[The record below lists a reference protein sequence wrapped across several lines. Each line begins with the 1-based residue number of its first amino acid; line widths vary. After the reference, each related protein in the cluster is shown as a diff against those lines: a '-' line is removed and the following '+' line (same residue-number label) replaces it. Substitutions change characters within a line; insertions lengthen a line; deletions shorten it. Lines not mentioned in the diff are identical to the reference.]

1 MDILHLAAE
10 CYPAAKVGG
19 LADVA
24 GSLPRYQRKEGIA
37 ASVLIP
43 GYGTPWL
50 RESGREVVWSGT
62 VANLYDCRIER
73 ITGAELGFDLYAAEI
88 PELFGGGEIY
98 GGATSHGGNRTGEAE
113 RFIAFQRA
121 ALRWIEGR
129 KASFD
134 IVHCHDHHAGLVP
147 FMMTRCPLFD
157 ALASVPT
164 VLTVHNAEYQGR
176 YDWGKVALLPAF
188 PPEESGLLEWG
199 DSLNSLAAGLK
210 CCWRIT
216 TVSPTYLRELRRRGS
231 GLERLFVQEKRK
243 STGILN
249 GIDTREWDPS
259 RDPGIH
265 RTYGSADAAEGK
277 RANREYLCWQI
288 LEGSLEPSE
297 DAGPLFSFI
306 GRLVPGK
313 GADLLPD
320 LIADFM
326 VREANARFLVLGT
339 GNEELEER
347 FRSMR
352 EWYGAGRSRRFAA
365 VLAYDERLAHLIYA
379 ASDFLIMPSRVEPCG
394 LNQLYSM
401 RYGTIPVVR
410 DTGGL
415 SDTVRDLKEPG
426 GYGITFGEFALEPAV
441 KAVER
446 ALALHRQNARMEQLR
461 REVMA
466 KDFSWNA
473 SARSY
478 ITLYN
483 ELLKP

>member
-24 GSLPRYQRKEGIA
+24 GSLPRYQRKEGVA

-43 GYGTPWL
+43 GYGTSWL
-50 RESGREVVWSGT
+50 RERGREVVWSGT
-62 VANLYDCRIER
+62 VANLYHCRIEK
-73 ITGAELGFDLYAAEI
+73 ITGADLGFDLYTAEL
-88 PELFGGGEIY
+88 PGLFGGGGIY
-98 GGATSHGGNRTGEAE
+98 GGTPSRGGEKAGEAE

-121 ALRWIEGR
+121 ALRWMIGGEI
-129 KASFD
+129 SFD
-134 IVHCHDHHAGLVP
+134 LVHCHDHHAGLVP
-147 FMMTRCPLFD
+147 FMMTRCPLFGE
-157 ALASVPT
+157 LASVPT

-176 YDWGKVALLPAF
+176 YDWEKVALLPAF
-188 PPEESGLLEWG
+188 PPGESGLLEWG

-210 CCWRIT
+210 CCWRFT

-231 GLERLFVQEKRK
+231 GLERLFEHEKGK

-249 GIDTREWDPS
+249 GIDTGEWDPS
-259 RDPGIH
+259 RDPSIH
-265 RTYGSADAAEGK
+265 RNYGSADAAEGK
-277 RANREYLCWQI
+277 RANREYLCRQS
-288 LEGSLEPSE
+288 LEGKLDPREE
-297 DAGPLFSFI
+297 AGPLLSFI

-326 VREANARFLVLGT
+326 NRNANARFLVLGT

-352 EWYGAGRSRRFAA
+352 EWYGGGASRRFAA
-365 VLAYDERLAHLIYA
+365 VLAYDERLAHQIYA
-379 ASDFLIMPSRVEPCG
+379 ASDFLVMPSRVEPCG

-415 SDTVRDLKEPG
+415 SDTVRDLEEPG
-426 GYGITFGEFALEPAV
+426 GYGITFGEFALAPAV

-446 ALALHRQNARMEQLR
+446 ALALHRQAERIEQLR
-461 REVMA
+461 REVMG

-478 ITLYN
+478 INLYN
-483 ELLKP
+483 QLLKP